1 MILGS
6 LLPSL
11 QPVPPKNHVSLFHI
25 YPGIIPCC
33 VGMGCHP
40 TTVSE
45 VCTVTTPVSQMRK
58 FILRGPVMLK
68 VTQLVG
74 VQLGFESR
82 QSDSIVHSL
91 WHQAKSLRRNI
102 LLKNKWNFSVALQ
115 IIWEEGFAFTSLC
128 KTYCI
133 SFSQK
138 LE

>member
-1 MILGS
+1 MLRAYGLPPHHS
-6 LLPSL
+6 LWDVQCYYPS
-11 QPVPPKNHVSLFHI
+11 FT
-25 YPGIIPCC
+25 
-33 VGMGCHP
+33 M
-40 TTVSE
+40 
-45 VCTVTTPVSQMRK
+45 
-58 FILRGPVMLK
+58 LRGPVMLK

-82 QSDSIVHSL
+82 QCDSIVRSL

-115 IIWEEGFAFTSLC
+115 SIWEEGFAFTSLC